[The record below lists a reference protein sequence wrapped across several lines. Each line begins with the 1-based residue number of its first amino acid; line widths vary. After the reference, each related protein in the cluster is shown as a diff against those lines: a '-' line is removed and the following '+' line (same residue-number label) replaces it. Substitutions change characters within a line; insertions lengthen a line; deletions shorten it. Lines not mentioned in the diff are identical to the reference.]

1 MAQENTMLR
10 PPYDAEIKSLLPPT
24 FPAALFPSTL
34 ADIPQQR
41 HLMDAMTAPA
51 RAAILADPALTHT
64 ERTIPGPRGPITL
77 SIIEPTAPATTTSS
91 PSDQPL
97 LRPCILHIHGGGM
110 TSGTRFAALDL
121 VTLRVRL
128 GAVAVAVE
136 YRLPPEHPHP
146 APVED
151 CYTALAWVHAW
162 AASLGIDTARVLVE
176 GQSAGGGI
184 AAATALMARDRG
196 GPAVCAQLLGMPMLD
211 WRNESVSAR
220 QFRTGGTWC
229 GEASGFAWGALLGG
243 GDGAGEGREE
253 GEGKNGKEVS
263 YYASPALAED
273 LKGLPTTYIDV
284 NSTEPFRDEAVAYA
298 SRLWECGVQA
308 ELHVWP
314 GGPHGFDMIAPTA
327 VISKMSIEARSA
339 WVKRT
344 LALE

>member
-1 MAQENTMLR
+1 MAQENTMPR
-10 PPYDAEIKSLLPPT
+10 PPYDAEIQSLLPPT

-51 RAAILADPALTHT
+51 RDAILADPALTHT
-64 ERTIPGPRGPITL
+64 ERTIPGPRGPTTL
-77 SIIEPTAPATTTSS
+77 SILEPAAPANTTSS

-121 VTLRVRL
+121 VAPWIKL

-136 YRLPPEHPHP
+136 YHMAPEHPHP
-146 APVED
+146 APIED
-151 CYTALAWVHAW
+151 CYAALAWVHAW
-162 AASLGIDTARVLVE
+162 AESLGIDTARVLFE

-196 GPAVCAQLLGMPMLD
+196 GPPVCAQLLGVPMLD
-211 WRNESVSAR
+211 WRNGSVSAR
-220 QFRTGGTWC
+220 QFWAGGTWC

-243 GDGAGEGREE
+243 ERAKE
-253 GEGKNGKEVS
+253 GEGDREGKEVS

-284 NSTEPFRDEAVAYA
+284 SSTEPFRDEAVAYA

-327 VISKMSIEARSA
+327 AVSKMSIETRSA

-344 LALE
+344 LLLK